1 MVKLSKFRNECG
13 EYKQYKLLLWV
24 LLYWTVI
31 SEGIEANI
39 FFFLNSNIKFIY
51 RFNIKDNP
59 LTLAGKIR

>member
-31 SEGIEANI
+31 SEGIEAN
-39 FFFLNSNIKFIY
+39 FFFLFIL
-51 RFNIKDNP
+51 KH
-59 LTLAGKIR
+59 KIYL